1 MLLRASG
8 EEEGT
13 EYDLNAATNSTGDAG
28 VAHASLLRELTE
40 AAIENRWDDLEE
52 VRTRAT
58 AAMGEQE
65 TVDALTV
72 AAAFNGITRVA
83 DATGIPLDEHT
94 AATTIEMRE
103 VAGINQF
110 DYTEKSARYSA
121 TAG

>member
-8 EEEGT
+8 EQEGT
-13 EYDLNAATNSTGDAG
+13 EYDLNAANNSTGDAG

-52 VRTRAT
+52 VRARAI
-58 AAMGEQE
+58 AAMGKQE

-83 DATGIPLDEHT
+83 DATGIPLYEHT
-94 AATTIEMRE
+94 AETTVELRD
-103 VAGINQF
+103 VTGIDRF
-110 DYTEKSARYSA
+110 DYAEKSARYSA
-121 TAG
+121 TGG